1 MDKYEY
7 KLKYDEIKKKIKERE
22 FQEAVEIADTIDWKK
37 IRSVSTLCQISDLY
51 KINRRYKEAKVLL
64 EQAYE
69 RYPNGKNIVYSLCE
83 LCIKMEEIVQSIDYY
98 KQFVSMAPSDNGKF
112 ILQYK
117 IYEAQ
122 DVSLEERIQVLEEL
136 KKREY
141 KEKWGYE
148 LAYLYHRIG
157 LITKCVEECDELILW
172 YREGSYVKKALELK
186 MLHQQLTEN
195 QKDIYEEM
203 LSPKEHEEF
212 IRQNT
217 TEIKKEDPEDD
228 IKVKTMDMS
237 KYNTLNLQKELA
249 ESMKDVLVVD
259 EGFKTLATAD
269 DENAKPGTY
278 IPDDFSIEKRTGEIP
293 KTNEHPGTTTEN
305 ISRTI
310 INDTESDTSSEIV
323 AETGSLTANT
333 PKPGDMEE
341 IIFQDDM
348 TEPEIIAKEVK
359 EEAPVEDFAATPY
372 DPVKDL
378 ELTMM
383 YDSDHVASKLEAVK
397 SQMEEKQEDIDEE
410 AVEESMVPKVGTNT
424 AELINLNDT
433 LEIVDPIDPIERT
446 KVFNR
451 EELNA
456 VAKAYNSSLHEDNYG
471 FSFDDP
477 SIKQPH
483 DDLSDH
489 ITEHITEEITLKNRD
504 DILDL
509 IDKRVQEAI
518 AKVLDANREV
528 ITPTVAPAAEA
539 VVPAA
544 TTVIPPVNVNPVSD
558 RVPKAMENILSQDYD
573 GQISLIVPDAPVV
586 EKQITG
592 QMNIEDVLNEW
603 ENIKKQQ
610 QEKAGQRVA
619 EKILAETGPLFTD
632 TESLR
637 IDGILEKLQRD
648 EVPDDVDTEAEYEKY
663 IKQLMEEE
671 EAAAEIEKQ
680 NDEAAKSEKPEKS
693 ENTEAVVEDIAQE
706 VAEGIAADIAEIE
719 QNPEEI
725 SESGEVETEG
735 SLEENSEETSES
747 NESSEENDDNDE
759 VEELT
764 EIEEVSDENSD
775 EVVNDVDTTVSE
787 DTEETDAEVAD
798 ATEDTTESEEVVLTP
813 EALEA
818 QAQAKAAQEAAELA
832 MAQAEEARRVAEEAA
847 KAALVAQEE
856 AIAAKAAEIENNS
869 KENEDEKETASEK
882 PVEITESEKVSEA
895 EETKESVASEKE
907 DAKSDGPIDSRSMSE
922 DELAFF
928 AQFAQT
934 KRARQNLLHALD
946 KISLAAYTGNVFV
959 TGETADESIE
969 LAKNVIRYVKNTDG
983 NFTGK
988 IAKVNGDALNNKMIS
1003 TMVEKLANGG
1013 LIIEKAS
1020 LMSAETTKDLIKSL
1034 NQEKT
1039 GIVVAL
1045 QDTKKNM
1052 FKMMEHFDGMKQ
1064 IFNVHIEVEEL
1075 SDDALV
1081 AYGKKYAE
1089 HLEYSIDDMG
1099 ILALHQRID
1108 ILQTSDHIVT
1118 VSDVRDILDEAI
1130 ERANKKSFRHFT
1142 DVLLAKRYDD
1152 EDMIILRESDFITKD

>member
-7 KLKYDEIKKKIKERE
+7 ELKYEEIRKKIKERE

-69 RYPNGKNIVYSLCE
+69 RIPNAKNIVYSLCE
-83 LCIKMEEIVQSIDYY
+83 LCIKMDEIVQSIEYY
-98 KQFVSMAPSDNGKF
+98 KQYVQIAPSDSGKF

-136 KKREY
+136 KKRDY

-186 MLHQQLTEN
+186 MLHQQLTDN
-195 QKDIYEEM
+195 QKNIYQDM
-203 LSPKEHEEF
+203 LSPKEQEEF

-259 EGFKTLATAD
+259 EGFKPLATAD
-269 DENAKPGTY
+269 DENAQPGTY

-293 KTNEHPGTTTEN
+293 KTSEHPGTTTEN

-310 INDTESDTSSEIV
+310 FNDTETEESSVEA
-323 AETGSLTANT
+323 AETGSLTANAA
-333 PKPGDMEE
+333 KPGDMEE
-341 IIFQDDM
+341 IIFKDDM
-348 TEPEIIAKEVK
+348 AEPEIIAKEVK
-359 EEAPVEDFAATPY
+359 EESSVNEAEIASAPF

-383 YDSDHVASKLEAVK
+383 YDSDHVASKLEAVS
-397 SQMEEKQEDIDEE
+397 SQAKEKQEDIDEE
-410 AVEESMVPKVGTNT
+410 ALEESKIPKVGTNT

-433 LEIVDPIDPIERT
+433 VEIVDPIEPTERT

-451 EELNA
+451 EEINA

-489 ITEHITEEITLKNRD
+489 ITENVNEETVLKNSSELLE
-504 DILDL
+504 I
-509 IDKRVQEAI
+509 IDKRVQAALE
-518 AKVLDANREV
+518 KVINTNIDV
-528 ITPTVAPAAEA
+528 IVPRVTPTGNA
-539 VVPAA
+539 VPAA
-544 TTVIPPVNVNPVSD
+544 TTVIPPIKSVTAT
-558 RVPKAMENILSQDYD
+558 VPKAMENILSQEYD
-573 GQISLIVPDAPVV
+573 GQISLIVPDTPAV

-592 QMNIEDVLNEW
+592 QMSIEDVLNEW

-610 QEKAGQRVA
+610 QEKAGQIVA

-632 TESLR
+632 TEALR
-637 IDGILEKLQRD
+637 LDGILEKLQRD
-648 EVPDDVDTEAEYEKY
+648 EIPDDVDTEAEYEKY
-663 IKQLMEEE
+663 IKQLMEEDANEANADTKKEDSVE
-671 EAAAEIEKQ
+671 ETEE
-680 NDEAAKSEKPEKS
+680 D
-693 ENTEAVVEDIAQE
+693 NTEAVVVDIAQE
-706 VAEGIAADIAEIE
+706 VAEGIAADIADELNE
-719 QNPEEI
+719 
-725 SESGEVETEG
+725 
-735 SLEENSEETSES
+735 SEEET
-747 NESSEENDDNDE
+747 NESSEDENDE

-764 EIEEVSDENSD
+764 EIEEVSEEDMVGETDENTEEMD
-775 EVVNDVDTTVSE
+775 
-787 DTEETDAEVAD
+787 DTESADEADEENVEATAE
-798 ATEDTTESEEVVLTP
+798 TEDVALTP
-813 EALEA
+813 EALAA

-847 KAALVAQEE
+847 QAALVAQEE
-856 AIAAKAAEIENNS
+856 AIAAKAAEEANVSDENS
-869 KENEDEKETASEK
+869 ESSDES
-882 PVEITESEKVSEA
+882 SEA
-895 EETKESVASEKE
+895 EEAKDDVKEEAPATEETKDSASTETTE
-907 DAKSDGPIDSRSMSE
+907 ETKSEAPIDSRSMSE

-969 LAKNVIRYVKNTDG
+969 LAKNVIRYIKNTDG

-1052 FKMMEHFDGMKQ
+1052 YKMMEHFDGMKQ

-1118 VSDVRDILDEAI
+1118 VSDVREIIDEAI

-1152 EDMIILRESDFITKD
+1152 EDMIILRENDFITKD

>member
-1 MDKYEY
+1 LDKYEY
-7 KLKYDEIKKKIKERE
+7 KLKYDEIKKKIRERE

-83 LCIKMEEIVQSIDYY
+83 LCIKMEEIVQSIEYY
-98 KQFVSMAPSDNGKF
+98 KQFVQMAPSDNGKF

-195 QKDIYEEM
+195 QKDIYQEM

-269 DENAKPGTY
+269 DENAQPGTY

-310 INDTESDTSSEIV
+310 FNDTETEMTSDQA
-323 AETGSLTANT
+323 AETGSLTANA

-348 TEPEIIAKEVK
+348 AEPEIIAPETK
-359 EEAPVEDFAATPY
+359 EEVPGEENTAAPF

-383 YDSDHVASKLEAVK
+383 YDSEHVASKLEAVK
-397 SQMEEKQEDIDEE
+397 SQMEKQEDIDEE
-410 AVEESMVPKVGTNT
+410 ALEEAMVPKVGTNT

-433 LEIVDPIDPIERT
+433 VEIIDPIDPTERT

-451 EELNA
+451 EEINA

-489 ITEHITEEITLKNRD
+489 ITEHVTEDATLKNRE
-504 DILDL
+504 DILEL

-518 AKVLDANREV
+518 AKVLDANRETIIPKAV
-528 ITPTVAPAAEA
+528 PVEP

-544 TTVIPPVNVNPVSD
+544 TTIIPPISVKPESD
-558 RVPKAMENILSQDYD
+558 RVPKAMENILSQEYD
-573 GQISLIVPDAPVV
+573 GQISLIVPEAPVV

-592 QMNIEDVLNEW
+592 QMSIEDVLNEW
-603 ENIKKQQ
+603 DKIKKQQ
-610 QEKAGQRVA
+610 QERAGQLVA

-648 EVPDDVDTEAEYEKY
+648 EIPDDVDTEAEYEKY

-671 EAAAEIEKQ
+671 AAEAQKEEAAE
-680 NDEAAKSEKPEKS
+680 SEEES
-693 ENTEAVVEDIAQE
+693 DTDATEEVVADIAAE
-706 VAEGIAADIAEIE
+706 AAEGIAADI
-719 QNPEEI
+719 
-725 SESGEVETEG
+725 VETMQTSDETEAAA
-735 SLEENSEETSES
+735 EETDESAEVPVESEEASEET
-747 NESSEENDDNDE
+747 EEEDE

-764 EIEEVSDENSD
+764 EIEEVSEEDDSL
-775 EVVNDVDTTVSE
+775 E
-787 DTEETDAEVAD
+787 DTEKVEAV
-798 ATEDTTESEEVVLTP
+798 ESEAIELTP

-847 KAALVAQEE
+847 QAALVAQEE
-856 AIAAKAAEIENNS
+856 AIAAKAAEAANDDS
-869 KENEDEKETASEK
+869 SSE
-882 PVEITESEKVSEA
+882 ESESVEAAVAEEPKEEVSSPKEEA
-895 EETKESVASEKE
+895 EKA
-907 DAKSDGPIDSRSMSE
+907 DATIDSRSMSE
-922 DELAFF
+922 DELTFF

-1052 FKMMEHFDGMKQ
+1052 YKMMEHFDGMKQ

-1118 VSDVRDILDEAI
+1118 VSDVREIIDEAI

-1152 EDMIILRESDFITKD
+1152 EDMIILRENDFITKD